1 MDSLSFHQAFLSI
14 LKGLELPEKDASE
27 LKRELS
33 YHFVRL
39 STAVRDFTIDISV
52 SRFDPDDV
60 RTMRNLTQSVI
71 RALLSIP
78 SDTTLFNIQGN
89 ALEEGL
95 NNGKMQDRLGD
106 LYVEEEKQLI
116 VTLVADFL
124 AKPTR
129 RILDAMAACL
139 DSCDSVMLTIGG
151 QQKLHLNK
159 TPQSLSLCLQML
171 QNSVEGFDAADDALV
186 DRPEMISGSSYQEVV
201 KLFLFVHPIR
211 QAADKIRMLTKHIYA
226 MEQKHRGWWL
236 QLPSYPYK
244 KSFNR
249 TNAQVRH
256 DRGGLTA
263 GFYFRTKTQ
272 LEKTIEDLHS
282 RSYVPAARHGVG
294 QSKGAPT
301 GAAINGKANKIE
313 KRRLRYRIWVALHR
327 LQGFE
332 SRFAFKVVVVTTL
345 LSVPAWLDQSRG
357 WWNDNEIWWAVVTV
371 WLMTHPRVSGTFH
384 DLAVRIFYVLLGSVW
399 GALSYRAGNGNPYVV
414 ATFAAVFLIPM
425 LHRYTQSAHPR
436 SGVIGCISFTVVS
449 LSIYTSGGNPSI
461 TQIAWTRGL
470 AFAAATLASVLV
482 NWILW
487 PFVARHELRK
497 SISAMMLHLA
507 ILYRGVVSRYVYY
520 SKDDEPG
527 PQDIARSEMLEG
539 RLREGF
545 VRIRQLMELTQHEIV
560 SSENHR
566 ILSLRLT
573 ANSDSVPPLI
583 LCPTALSLTQ
593 VLNCLKTS
601 SKSANRASTSALLI
615 LPVTIT
621 SMTASLPFD
630 ETPLRSS

>member
-14 LKGLELPEKDASE
+14 LKGLELPRKDASE

-52 SRFDPDDV
+52 SRFEPDDIRV
-60 RTMRNLTQSVI
+60 MRNLTQGVI
-71 RALLSIP
+71 RALLSIQ
-78 SDTTLFNIQGN
+78 SDTILFNIQVN
-89 ALEEGL
+89 PLAEGL
-95 NNGKMQDRLGD
+95 RDGKLQDQPRD
-106 LYVEEEKQLI
+106 LSVEDEKRLI

-124 AKPTR
+124 TKPTR
-129 RILDAMAACL
+129 KMLDAMTACL

-151 QQKLHLNK
+151 QQKLQVSNN
-159 TPQSLSLCLQML
+159 PQSLSMCLQVL
-171 QNSVEGFDAADDALV
+171 QKSVEGFDAADDALV
-186 DRPEMISGSSYQEVV
+186 DRPEMVSGSGYQEVV

-211 QAADKIRMLTKHIYA
+211 QAADKIRMLTRHIYA

-244 KSFNR
+244 KSLNR

-272 LEKTIEDLHS
+272 LEKTIEELHS
-282 RSYVPAARHGVG
+282 RSYVPAARHEVG
-294 QSKGAPT
+294 QSKQKSSQAGETT
-301 GAAINGKANKIE
+301 GAAMNSKVNKAK
-313 KRRLRYRIWVALHR
+313 KQGLRYRIWVALHR

-371 WLMTHPRVSGTFH
+371 WLMTHPRVSGTSH

-399 GALSYRAGNGNPYVV
+399 GALSYRAGSGNPYVV
-414 ATFAAVFLIPM
+414 AIFAAVFMIPM

-436 SGVIGCISFTVVS
+436 SGVIGCISFTVIS
-449 LSIYTSGGNPSI
+449 LSTYTSGGNPSV

-560 SSENHR
+560 SRETQNVF
-566 ILSLRLT
+566 SLCLT
-573 ANSDSVPPLI
+573 ANSGSVPPLI
-583 LCPTALSLTQ
+583 PCPTAPSLTQ
-593 VLNCLKTS
+593 VLNCLKIS
-601 SKSANRASTSALLI
+601 SKSVNRASTSALLI
-615 LPVTIT
+615 LPVTIAST
-621 SMTASLPFD
+621 TA
-630 ETPLRSS
+630 